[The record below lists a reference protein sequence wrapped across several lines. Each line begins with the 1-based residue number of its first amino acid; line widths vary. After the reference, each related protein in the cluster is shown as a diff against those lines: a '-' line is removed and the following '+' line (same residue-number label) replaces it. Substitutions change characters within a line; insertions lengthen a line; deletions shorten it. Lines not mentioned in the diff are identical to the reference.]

1 MRERG
6 SGHRTAP
13 TVGSPSQNPSHRG
26 GEDPGVQAS
35 PPRGSRH
42 LPGQDGPGCPSA
54 LNVSQLPKGSQV
66 SLHLQ
71 RAPETHILPPQRV
84 PGVPPPPLQHH
95 KGTQASRYPSEGPRN
110 LGTPRS
116 HPRSPLPKTPGFQV
130 SPQPGATP
138 PSSPPQAYV
147 VGAAAIALPLLHT
160 VGDEA
165 NGRCHPHQAL
175 EPPGQ
180 LPPELDALWGPP
192 GGPQLV
198 GAVPQ
203 QPLSRHCPHQALQ
216 WSARL

>member
-13 TVGSPSQNPSHRG
+13 TVGSPSQNPSHRD
-26 GEDPGVQAS
+26 GEDPSVRAS

-42 LPGQDGPGCPSA
+42 LPGQDGPRCPSA

-71 RAPETHILPPQRV
+71 RAPETHILPPKRV
-84 PGVPPPPLQHH
+84 PGVPPPPAPQRDPGIQ
-95 KGTQASRYPSEGPRN
+95 KVPGTWG
-110 LGTPRS
+110 L
-116 HPRSPLPKTPGFQV
+116 
-130 SPQPGATP
+130 PGATHVPLSQRPLASRCP
-138 PSSPPQAYV
+138 PHQVPPPLSSPPQAYV
-147 VGAAAIALPLLHT
+147 VGAATITLPLLHA

-192 GGPQLV
+192 GGAQLI

-203 QPLSRHCPHQALQ
+203 QPLSRHRPHQALEG
-216 WSARL
+216 SARL